1 MAITSAK
8 KIVSPTKTQKITPE
22 AKTSIALHKQAAA
35 HFEQA
40 SNFHSEAARHHEE
53 SNHSKA
59 HESALLAS
67 GHAYAALDI
76 QKADAKH
83 HALSR

>member
-1 MAITSAK
+1 MGISKSKKKESSLPAK
-8 KIVSPTKTQKITPE
+8 KITAESK
-22 AKTSIALHKQAAA
+22 ASIVMHKQAAA

-40 SNFHSEAARHHEE
+40 SKLHSEAARHHEE
-53 SNHSKA
+53 DNHAKA

-83 HALSR
+83 HALTR